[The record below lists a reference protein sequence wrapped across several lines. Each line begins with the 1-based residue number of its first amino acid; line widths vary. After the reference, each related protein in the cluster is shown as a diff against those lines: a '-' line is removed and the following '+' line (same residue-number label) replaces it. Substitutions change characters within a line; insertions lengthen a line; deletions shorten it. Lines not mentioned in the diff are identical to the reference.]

1 MGIRAGKATITV
13 KAKQNNV
20 SSKIEVQ
27 VYSPVT
33 DMSLNTG
40 DFMLQVGDQFKLQP
54 VILPDDASN
63 KNVTFYSENEQIAG
77 IDAEGNITAIAEG
90 KVVIGAMAED
100 SKIEKTVEL
109 TVVEKIDETKL
120 SFDTSLKVVANE
132 IVGWSE
138 DEMTVEKIKEKVN
151 TDYTIEIYDN
161 KGNLLEN
168 EKQAGTGSK
177 IRILENDNIIMEYII
192 ILYGDVNGDGKIS
205 SVDLLVLQRHILEIE
220 KLAGAFLKAGN
231 IRKDG
236 NNPTSLDCLLIQRHV
251 LELQSIDQ
259 RN

>member
-63 KNVTFYSENEQIAG
+63 KNVTFYSEDEQIAG
-77 IDAEGNITAIAEG
+77 IDTEGNITAIAEG
-90 KVVIGAMAED
+90 KVVIGSTTED

-120 SFDTSLKVVANE
+120 SFDTSLKIVANE
-132 IVGWSE
+132 IIGWSE

-151 TDYTIEIYDN
+151 TDYTIEIYDS
-161 KGNLLEN
+161 KGNLLED
-168 EKQAGTGSK
+168 EKEAGTGSK

-220 KLAGAFLKAGN
+220 KLTGAFLKAGN

-236 NNPTSLDCLLIQRHV
+236 KNPTSLDCLLIQRHV
-251 LELQSIDQ
+251 LELQKIDQ